1 MDVASVVGVGLVVD
15 GGSVEAGG
23 LMVASFSVV
32 GVGGLMVFLV
42 AVDRET
48 GRKERRGKREK
59 E

>member
-1 MDVASVVGVGLVVD
+1 MGLVWF
-15 GGSVEAGG
+15 G

-32 GVGGLMVFLV
+32 GVGGVMVFLV

>member
-1 MDVASVVGVGLVVD
+1 MDVASVVGVGSVVD

-23 LMVASFSVV
+23 SMVASFSVV
-32 GVGGLMVFLV
+32 GVGGLMMFLV